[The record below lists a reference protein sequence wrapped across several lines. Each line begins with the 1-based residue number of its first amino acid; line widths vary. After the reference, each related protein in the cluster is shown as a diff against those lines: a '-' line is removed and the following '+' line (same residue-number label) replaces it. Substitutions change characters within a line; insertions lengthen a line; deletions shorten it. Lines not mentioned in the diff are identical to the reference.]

1 MHYEIHRSQ
10 EKSLYLEEAG
20 AIFEHYVRLKINAA
34 STMFI
39 DNKLIIIA

>member
-20 AIFEHYVRLKINAA
+20 AIFENYVRLKINAA
-34 STMFI
+34 STVFI